1 MNKLKNLWDEIVFQ
15 VEDFYYWQK
24 WKFPRKTKL
33 KIQRTLNTS
42 LLVVVTILLIALI
55 IGGMGTEE
63 PQTLVTYN
71 IDETTVYADSPE
83 VVATVTLGKAIQE
96 VIKTECKRQDV
107 DINLVYA
114 IINSGD
120 PEDGVERIGVMKI
133 HPDLREKYDKSYHK
147 DVGIRESIY
156 SNAVKGIERIKWVT
170 ENNKTIEG
178 ALMVYIYTKPQ
189 AQEMWK
195 EGVSTTNWV
204 ESVKENMR

>member
-1 MNKLKNLWDEIVFQ
+1 MDKLKNLWDEIVYQ
-15 VEDFYYWQK
+15 LEDFYYWQK

-83 VVATVTLGKAIQE
+83 VVATVTLGKAIKE
-96 VIKTECKRQDV
+96 VIKTECKRQGV

-114 IINSGD
+114 IINSPEVGD
-120 PEDGVERIGVMKI
+120 GIPRIGVMKI
-133 HPDLREKYDKSYHK
+133 HPDLREKYDETSR
-147 DVGIRESIY
+147 DGVGIRESIY
-156 SNAVKGIERIKWVT
+156 SNAVKGIERLKWAT
-170 ENNKTIEG
+170 ENNETIEG

-189 AQEMWK
+189 AQEMWAN
-195 EGVSTTNWV
+195 GIRSTEWV
-204 ESVKENMR
+204 DGIMEELK

>member
-24 WKFPRKTKL
+24 WKFPKKAKL

-42 LLVVVTILLIALI
+42 LLVIITALLIALI
-55 IGGMGTEE
+55 VGGMGNE

-83 VVATVTLGKAIQE
+83 VVATVTLGKAIKE

-114 IINSGD
+114 IINSPEVGD
-120 PEDGVERIGVMKI
+120 GIPRIGVMKI

-170 ENNKTIEG
+170 ENNETLEG
-178 ALMVYIYTKPQ
+178 ALMCYIYTKPK
-189 AQEMWK
+189 AQEMWSK
-195 EGVSTTNWV
+195 GIRTTEWV
-204 ESVKENMR
+204 EAVKELMK

>member
-1 MNKLKNLWDEIVFQ
+1 MDKLKNLWDEIVYQ
-15 VEDFYYWQK
+15 LEDFYYWQK

-71 IDETTVYADSPE
+71 IDETTVYADSTE
-83 VVATVTLGKAIQE
+83 VVATVTLGKAIKE
-96 VIKTECKRQDV
+96 VIKTECKRQGV

-114 IINSGD
+114 IINSPEVGD
-120 PEDGVERIGVMKI
+120 GIERIGVMKL

-170 ENNKTIEG
+170 ENNETLEG
-178 ALMVYIYTKPQ
+178 ALMCYIYTKPQ
-189 AQEMWK
+189 AQEMWGQGIK
-195 EGVSTTNWV
+195 TTEWV
-204 ESVKENMR
+204 ENVKEELK